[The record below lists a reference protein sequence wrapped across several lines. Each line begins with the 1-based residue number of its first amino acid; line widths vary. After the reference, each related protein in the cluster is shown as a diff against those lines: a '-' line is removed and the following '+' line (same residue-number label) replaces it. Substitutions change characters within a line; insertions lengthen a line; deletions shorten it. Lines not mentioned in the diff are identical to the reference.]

1 MGIEL
6 RKARS
11 EDKPRIVEI
20 SSQIWEGTD
29 YVPLVFDDWLSDTEG
44 EFVVAVVDGV
54 LVGFAHRTYLAP
66 GYAWLEGIRTD
77 PARRGTGAAKEI
89 TRHFL
94 EGVREEGADR
104 VGLSTHI
111 ENEASIHIIRSNGFE
126 EVAWFT
132 NVGGAKETPTWP
144 EARPSKIV
152 CEVPLAEAMEF
163 VRRSHSLEIGRGFV
177 PNGWTF
183 HPFDRAP
190 EAALSSVPHLL
201 GVRDRGRL
209 IGFLAGGYAR
219 QGILYPIHFLEGTT
233 DAAEELV
240 RHALSLAATCRY
252 VDLMGPGPLEN
263 GLGLLPILT
272 QLGFKPWAKSSPD
285 VLIFERRL

>member
-6 RKARS
+6 RRARS
-11 EDKPRIVEI
+11 EDKPRILEI
-20 SSQIWEGTD
+20 SSQIWEGND
-29 YVPLVFDDWLSDTEG
+29 YVPVVFDDWLSDTTG

-94 EGVREEGADR
+94 EAVRRERADR
-104 VGLSTHI
+104 VGLSAHI
-111 ENEASIHIIRSNGFE
+111 ENEASIHIVRSNGFQ

-132 NVGGAKETPTWP
+132 NIGGEKETPTWP
-144 EARPSKIV
+144 EARPSASV
-152 CEVPLAEAMEF
+152 CDVPLAEAVEF
-163 VRRSHSLEIGRGFV
+163 ARRSRTLEIGRGFF

-190 EAALSSVPHLL
+190 EAALRSVPQLL

-219 QGILYPIHFLEGTT
+219 QGSLYPIHFLEGSEN
-233 DAAEELV
+233 AAEELV
-240 RHALSLAATCRY
+240 RHALSLAEACRY

-263 GLGLLPILT
+263 GLGLLPVLT
-272 QLGFKPWAKSSPD
+272 QLGFKPWAKTSPD
-285 VLIFERRL
+285 VFVFELEL